1 MADPR
6 EQLHVLVI
14 TADQGL
20 SRTVASL
27 FEELG
32 IEAHTSSGSETA
44 AEELSRAKY
53 EGVLLDFDTVV
64 DPCPVLA
71 QVRQSRSNKNAI
83 VLAVATERSKADRV
97 LRERVHFLLQRP
109 LDSLPIRHTL
119 HTACDLMRT
128 ERRRYFRCSALLQ
141 LELKRSSG
149 NLQAVTLNVSSNGVA
164 INTPK
169 PLQLG
174 EQVELLLGL
183 PDGFHVRASGVVI
196 WDDKHGKAG
205 LHFCCGSQEMRSR
218 LDSWLDE
225 RAGLRRNNSATNSQ
239 K

>member
-6 EQLHVLVI
+6 EPLHVLVI

-20 SRTVASL
+20 SRTVSSL
-27 FEELG
+27 FDELG
-32 IEAHTSSGSETA
+32 IEAHTSSGSESA

-64 DPCPVLA
+64 DASPVLA
-71 QVRQSRSNKNAI
+71 KVRQSRSNKNAI
-83 VLAVATERSKADRV
+83 VLAVATERAKADLV
-97 LRERVHFLLQRP
+97 LQERVHFLLHRP
-109 LDSLPIRHTL
+109 LDSLPIKNTL

-128 ERRRYFRCSALLQ
+128 ERRRYFRCSAVLP

-149 NLQAVTLNVSSNGVA
+149 NLQAVTLNVSSNGIA
-164 INTPK
+164 INTSES
-169 PLQLG
+169 LRLG
-174 EQVELLLGL
+174 EQVELMLSL
-183 PDGFHVRASGVVI
+183 PDEFVVRASGVVI
-196 WDDKHGKAG
+196 WDDKHGRAG
-205 LHFCCGSQEMRSR
+205 LHFCCSSQEMRSR

-225 RAGLRRNNSATNSQ
+225 RAGLRRKKIESNSH